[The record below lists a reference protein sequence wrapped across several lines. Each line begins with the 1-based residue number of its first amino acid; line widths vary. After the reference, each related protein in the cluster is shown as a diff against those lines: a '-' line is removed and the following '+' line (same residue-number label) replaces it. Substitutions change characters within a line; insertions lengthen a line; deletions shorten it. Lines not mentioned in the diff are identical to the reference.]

1 VAVTN
6 HKRDGKQMRDNWL
19 IKNNKAANAYMDEV
33 SQESQFTSHHKGYV
47 KVPIK
52 LIRCISLSSYEKLV
66 LIDLIAYMSDKSMCY
81 PTIEMIARNIA
92 CSSKSVERA
101 VKELAD
107 KKLILVSQDRKNNTY
122 YLPNYFHCHPYFLM
136 SEKTHEFI
144 ASVRKQVNERKLTP
158 WIQAMVKRDEFKGF
172 IVRLQRLHERRLPID
187 KFAEKETLDSYA
199 QFLRTELAKQFPFD
213 VNGQ

>member
-1 VAVTN
+1 MAVIN
-6 HKRDGKQMRDNWL
+6 YEKEGRQMRDFWL
-19 IKNNKAANAYMDEV
+19 IKNNKAANTYMDEV

-52 LIRCISLSSYEKLV
+52 LIRCISLSPYEKLI

-81 PTIEMIARNIA
+81 PTIEMIARNLA
-92 CSSKSVERA
+92 CSSKSVERS

-122 YLPNYFHCHPYFLM
+122 YLPNYFHCHPCFLM

-144 ASVRKQVNERKLTP
+144 ASVRKQVNERKFTP
-158 WIQAMVKRDEFKGF
+158 WIQAMVRRDEYKAFTA
-172 IVRLQRLHERRLPID
+172 RLQRLHERRLPMD
-187 KFAEKETLDSYA
+187 KYAEKETLDSYA
-199 QFLRTELAKQFPFD
+199 QFLKTEFAKQFPFD